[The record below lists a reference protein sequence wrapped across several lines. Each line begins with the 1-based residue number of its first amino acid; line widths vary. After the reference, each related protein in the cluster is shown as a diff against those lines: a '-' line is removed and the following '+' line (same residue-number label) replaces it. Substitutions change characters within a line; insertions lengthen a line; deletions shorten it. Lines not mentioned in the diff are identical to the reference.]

1 VYHNS
6 GGGSPI
12 PQTPILGNATFS
24 SSILTSSYAWV
35 DLAFSGVTDTAPNT
49 GYALV
54 VSGSASA
61 AAVVEYYSNGG
72 SNSNGVMMDTTTNA
86 GTNWSN
92 QGDSKDV
99 LFYMYGTF
107 ETVTPTTVTITIK
120 YLDRA
125 AVALQT
131 GSAGATRVMTE
142 VEALNAPVV
151 P

>member
-1 VYHNS
+1 
-6 GGGSPI
+6 
-12 PQTPILGNATFS
+12 
-24 SSILTSSYAWV
+24 
-35 DLAFSGVTDTAPNT
+35 
-49 GYALV
+49 
-54 VSGSASA
+54 
-61 AAVVEYYSNGG
+61 VVEYYSNGG